1 MLLESIHALLRR
13 EVSSVEL
20 TTRSLERS
28 ARLQTSVNAF
38 TSIETEAALAR
49 AAWADEQLAK
59 GVVLGPLHGVPIAY
73 KDMFDRAGRRC
84 SFGSRMPQVSP
95 PGASAPVLARL
106 EAAGAVIVGAL
117 NMSEFA
123 LGPTGHNAAFGHC
136 RNPWDTRRI
145 TGGSSSGAAA
155 AVAAGMVLGA
165 IGTDTGGSIRLPA
178 ACCGVVGLM
187 PTQARVS
194 LSGVQPCASSLDR
207 VGPLARTVQDCR
219 LLFQVMAEADST
231 PASAVLG
238 SVPRKLLYPTL
249 PLQIAPEIRE
259 AMDRAAAL
267 FVSLGIE
274 VTPTTLPAIDE
285 LHDLADTIQKTEVFA
300 AHRTRLEHSRAAFT
314 PHVLRRIEAGEHVTA
329 LEYQRALQQRPEHL
343 QRFLART
350 MLDGDAL
357 LLPALAFPVPG
368 IDETDE
374 ERNGPLSALV
384 RNMTR
389 LTRWLNYLGVPA
401 LCLPC
406 GVDGNNMPIG
416 MQLVGR
422 PCDEATLLELGQ
434 LFQSNSIHHERT
446 FGT

>member
-1 MLLESIHALLRR
+1 
-13 EVSSVEL
+13 
-20 TTRSLERS
+20 
-28 ARLQTSVNAF
+28 
-38 TSIETEAALAR
+38 
-49 AAWADEQLAK
+49 
-59 GVVLGPLHGVPIAY
+59 
-73 KDMFDRAGRRC
+73 
-84 SFGSRMPQVSP
+84 
-95 PGASAPVLARL
+95 
-106 EAAGAVIVGAL
+106 
-117 NMSEFA
+117 
-123 LGPTGHNAAFGHC
+123 
-136 RNPWDTRRI
+136 
-145 TGGSSSGAAA
+145 
-155 AVAAGMVLGA
+155 
-165 IGTDTGGSIRLPA
+165 
-178 ACCGVVGLM
+178 
-187 PTQARVS
+187 
-194 LSGVQPCASSLDR
+194 
-207 VGPLARTVQDCR
+207 
-219 LLFQVMAEADST
+219 
-231 PASAVLG
+231 
-238 SVPRKLLYPTL
+238 
-249 PLQIAPEIRE
+249 
-259 AMDRAAAL
+259 
-267 FVSLGIE
+267 
-274 VTPTTLPAIDE
+274 
-285 LHDLADTIQKTEVFA
+285 
-300 AHRTRLEHSRAAFT
+300 
-314 PHVLRRIEAGEHVTA
+314 VTA